1 MAPERE
7 QGVEISGL
15 HIPESPVYGPGVHEP
30 RGEPDHGGLRGGHYR
45 LIPIVTISRGQVRVR
60 FTVGRE
66 KQYPVKDLTA
76 FAKAMETM
84 SLVQYGKG
92 LAFHHSLQA
101 FDEESRA
108 LALLI
113 MERVG
118 FLGNNTAETA
128 GFPWKRNRR

>member
-7 QGVEISGL
+7 QGVETSGF

-30 RGEPDHGGLRGGHYR
+30 RGEPDHGGLRGGTLPSDPYR
-45 LIPIVTISRGQVRVR
+45 YDSRDQVRVR

-92 LAFHHSLQA
+92 LAFHSQ
-101 FDEESRA
+101 SS
-108 LALLI
+108 
-113 MERVG
+113 G
-118 FLGNNTAETA
+118 F
-128 GFPWKRNRR
+128 